1 MQVSLLYMS
10 SIIRNIL
17 FNWSELVGEFADV
30 SCLDDGLPFLFT
42 EKIEYTQST
51 SIHYLHN
58 YVP

>member
-1 MQVSLLYMS
+1 MS

-30 SCLDDGLPFLFT
+30 SCLDDGLTFLFT

-51 SIHYLHN
+51 GIHYLHN
-58 YVP
+58 HVPK